1 MAELGLC
8 CCMHRLSLVGGL
20 LFIVVLR
27 VLIAVASRGGVSGGH
42 RLQGMQA
49 SAVVAHALS
58 CSAACGI
65 FLDQGLNTCPLHWWA
80 DS

>member
-27 VLIAVASRGGVSGGH
+27 VLIAVASRGGGQWGAQAPGH
-42 RLQGMQA
+42 AG
-49 SAVVAHALS
+49 LS
-58 CSAACGI
+58 SCGP
-65 FLDQGLNTCPLHWWA
+65 CA
-80 DS
+80 

>member
-27 VLIAVASRGGVSGGH
+27 VLIAVASRGGG
-42 RLQGMQA
+42 Q
-49 SAVVAHALS
+49 
-58 CSAACGI
+58 
-65 FLDQGLNTCPLHWWA
+65 
-80 DS
+80 